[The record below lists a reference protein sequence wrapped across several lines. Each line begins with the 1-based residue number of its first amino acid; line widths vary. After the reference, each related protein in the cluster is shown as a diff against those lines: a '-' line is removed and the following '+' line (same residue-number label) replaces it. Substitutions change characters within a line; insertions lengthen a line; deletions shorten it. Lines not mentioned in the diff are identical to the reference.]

1 MNVIESLMM
10 MIIFLLSTAE
20 QVETCWD
27 PLSTTQTLKLVGL
40 IARLGREYPS
50 LRMSSKTTQT
60 LFTAILDKMQAA
72 LDNDVFIPIFA
83 KQ

>member
-1 MNVIESLMM
+1 MKLNRFI
-10 MIIFLLSTAE
+10 LSCLSE

-40 IARLGREYPS
+40 IGRLGREYPS
-50 LRMSSKTTQT
+50 LRNNSKTTIT
-60 LFTAILDKMQAA
+60 LFTAIQEKMQAA